1 MSNEVNMSTPFNFVI
16 QPGATW
22 DLYSPG
28 HSGNKARFFT
38 VNPDPDP
45 YGIEFEPNQM
55 DLEITRVWS
64 TLWVSD
70 TGARTT
76 NGTSASPTPVD
87 RPQGAAWS
95 LRKPITDSPV
105 SYITFAPGDTDPELS
120 LALGG
125 LAAARP
131 FPRSAGGHMLSQRT
145 PHGRR
150 QRRHLGHERPGAL
163 RADAASLIASRD
175 AAGMSRSERRHHA

>member
-70 TGARTT
+70 TGALNYQWNVRVT
-76 NGTSASPTPVD
+76 NPGGSTAGCRLVV
-87 RPQGAAWS
+87 AE
-95 LRKPITDSPV
+95 TDN
-105 SYITFAPGDTDPELS
+105 
-120 LALGG
+120 
-125 LAAARP
+125 
-131 FPRSAGGHMLSQRT
+131 
-145 PHGRR
+145 
-150 QRRHLGHERPGAL
+150 
-163 RADAASLIASRD
+163 
-175 AAGMSRSERRHHA
+175 